1 MLQSVSR
8 CDKMYRR
15 VPLGPPSLWPKLIPV
30 LDTNVVIRL
39 LVGDDVR
46 QAHSAEQLVT
56 TEPCTV
62 AISVLMECEWVLR
75 ACYALTTPAIEA
87 SFRDFLN
94 LDNIGAADP
103 LLAQRVLDAYGSG
116 LDFAD
121 ALHAA
126 QCSDGQRLM
135 TFDKRF
141 AKNARKA
148 GLHGVTLLKS

>member
-1 MLQSVSR
+1 MAA
-8 CDKMYRR
+8 
-15 VPLGPPSLWPKLIPV
+15 

-46 QAHSAEQLVT
+46 QARAAEQLVSA
-56 TEPCTV
+56 EPCTV
-62 AISVLMECEWVLR
+62 AMSVLMECEWVLR
-75 ACYALTTPAIEA
+75 ACYALQADAIEA

-94 LDNIGAADP
+94 LENISAIDP
-103 LLAQRVLDAYGSG
+103 VLGQRVLDAYAGG

-135 TFDKRF
+135 TFDKSF

-148 GLHGVTLLKS
+148 GLHGVTWLKS